1 MARSRR
7 EDMNIALVVPW
18 DQEYGGVASVVGHVG
33 RHLRSK
39 GHSVILVHPGHRNRL
54 QARTTAWHFDGYQ
67 IRLRPP
73 YNRDAPVKSIAAFY
87 GHLLPTLIQLARL
100 LRRRKIDLVNIHYP
114 TDQYVYFA
122 LLRLVLGFRLVLSVH
137 GADLFP
143 RGVPKRRYS
152 LTTRFLFNASDLVI
166 TPSESTLNDVVKV
179 FPSLRIR
186 TRFIHNAVDLEEFCI
201 GPEAVP
207 QKSKYILCIANHNLK
222 KAVDVLL
229 RAFEKLT
236 KTDREIDLWLVGDG
250 PLRGELERLARE
262 LGLGERVRFLGAR
275 DRESVRR
282 YLRDCL
288 LFVLPSRAEP
298 FGIAILEALA
308 SRKAVVGTAVGGI
321 PEIIQD
327 GVTGVLVPPDDPE
340 ALCNAAQELLRN
352 DVFRERLAEAG
363 YRCVAQRFQWA
374 AAGDRYESA
383 FRALCEGRS

>member
-1 MARSRR
+1 
-7 EDMNIALVVPW
+7 MNIALVVPW

-39 GHSVILVHPGHRNRL
+39 GHSVIVVHPGHQDRV
-54 QARTTAWHFDGYQ
+54 QARTTAWHFEGYQ

-73 YNRDAPVKSIAAFY
+73 YNPDAPVKSIAAFY
-87 GHLLPTLIQLARL
+87 GYLVPTLIQVARL
-100 LRRRKIDLVNIHYP
+100 LRQRKIDLVNIHYP
-114 TDQYVYFA
+114 TDQFVYFA
-122 LLRLVLGFRLVLSVH
+122 LLRLVIGFRLVLSVH

-143 RGVPKRRYS
+143 GGHPKRRYG
-152 LTTRFLFNASDLVI
+152 LTTRFLFSAADLVI
-166 TPSESTLNDVVKV
+166 TPSESTLNEVVKV
-179 FPSLRIR
+179 LPSLRNR
-186 TRFIHNAVDLEEFCI
+186 TRFIHNAVDLAEFRVA
-201 GPEAVP
+201 PEDP
-207 QKSKYILCIANHNLK
+207 PLTSSYILCVANHNSK
-222 KAVDVLL
+222 KAVDILL
-229 RAFEKLT
+229 RAFEALT
-236 KTDREIDLWLVGDG
+236 KTDHDVDLWLVGDG

-262 LGLGERVRFLGAR
+262 LGLGDRVRFLGAS

-298 FGIAILEALA
+298 FGIVILEALA

-340 ALCNAAQELLRN
+340 ALYNAMQRLLKN
-352 DVFRERLAEAG
+352 DVFREQLAEAG
-363 YRCVAQRFQWA
+363 YRRVTEYFQWA

-383 FRALCEGRS
+383 FQALGERCR